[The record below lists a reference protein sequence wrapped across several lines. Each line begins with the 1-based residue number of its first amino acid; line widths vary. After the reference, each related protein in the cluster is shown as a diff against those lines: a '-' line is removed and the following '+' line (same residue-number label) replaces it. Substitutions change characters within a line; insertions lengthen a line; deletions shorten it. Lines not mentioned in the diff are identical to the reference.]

1 MVRTF
6 ANIVT
11 RNLNPAVKRIETK
24 KKLIEET
31 PILLNTICVI
41 SLVKYKFVHFA
52 VTNTEELV
60 N

>member
-1 MVRTF
+1 M
-6 ANIVT
+6 NIVT

-52 VTNTEELV
+52 VTDTEELV